1 MTLKILQAGE
11 PVLRQKAKALSATE
25 ILSAP
30 IQTLISQM
38 KNTMHS
44 APGVGLAAPQIGES
58 LQLAVIEDRAEYTQN
73 ASVEQ
78 LTLQER
84 KPVPLQVI
92 INPTLTLIDTLGHK
106 IFFEGCLSIAG
117 FVGLVP
123 RALAVRVECLNENAE
138 PVTIDARGWYA
149 RILQHEIGHLQGNLC
164 IDHAHVR
171 SWMTIDNYLKHW
183 REKPLEAVYQFYG
196 ISPPHLNH

>member
-11 PVLRQKAKALSATE
+11 PVLRQKARALSATE

-30 IQTLISQM
+30 IQALIAEM
-38 KNTMHS
+38 KHTMHD

-58 LQLAVIEDRAEYTQN
+58 LQLAVIEDRAAYTQN
-73 ASVEQ
+73 VPVEQ

-84 KPVPLQVI
+84 KPVPLHVI
-92 INPTLTLIDTLGHK
+92 INPKLTLIETSGEK
-106 IFFEGCLSIAG
+106 VFFEGCLSIAG

-123 RALAVRVECLNENAE
+123 RTLAVRVECLNENAA

-171 SWMTIDNYLKHW
+171 SWMTVENYMKHW
-183 REKPLEAVYQFYG
+183 REKPIEETYQFYG
-196 ISPPHLNH
+196 I